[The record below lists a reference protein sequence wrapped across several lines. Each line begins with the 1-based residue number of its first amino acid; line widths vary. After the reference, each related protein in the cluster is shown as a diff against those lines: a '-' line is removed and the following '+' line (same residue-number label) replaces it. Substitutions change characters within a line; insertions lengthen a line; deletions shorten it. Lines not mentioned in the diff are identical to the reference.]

1 MSIISQYFVVS
12 NDIKTTY
19 PLNDE
24 NKIVLPTILKEKVL
38 KKYYKTKF
46 SDEVMKELH
55 DNYYTP
61 IPYLDMGY
69 IVRYCSDIGYILYG
83 NILYQYVQNYLEF
96 LYGYKDY
103 TDGFTEIMI
112 SIKNTFKHS
121 SSLPLFKYYE
131 VMDDYRYPGGHSGG
145 SFSVCIGTLYRLI
158 SINDNKKLSKKDK
171 LANWYKYC
179 VNNKFHVIL

>member
-1 MSIISQYFVVS
+1 MSISSQYFVVS
-12 NDIKTTY
+12 NDTKPTY
-19 PLNDE
+19 PLNNE
-24 NKIVLPTILKEKVL
+24 NKIVLPVCLQEKLL

-46 SDEVMKELH
+46 SNEVMKELR

-69 IVRYCSDIGYILYG
+69 IVRYSPNAN
-83 NILYQYVQNYLEF
+83 NIIYDNQLYQCVQNYLEF

-103 TDGFTEIMI
+103 TDEFTDII
-112 SIKNTFKHS
+112 TSIKKTFKHS

-131 VMDDYRYPGGHSGG
+131 LMDDYRYPGGHSGG

-158 SINDNKKLSKKDK
+158 HINNNKISKKDK
-171 LANWYKYC
+171 LINWHNFC
-179 VNNKFHVIL
+179 VTNKFHFTL